1 MIRTISPLIAIVLL
15 AGACAS
21 RPAEPRPETATAPA
35 IPTAAPAQAATAPA
49 PPGPE
54 ATPPEDISANAE
66 TKPGDESDATKS
78 EEPGGAVTGENAPSE
93 GEAEAEDEKEKEEE
107 DEKQKRVVLD
117 TAYDDARVGE
127 DQRPLIEAELGIV
140 KDEALN
146 RYVRSVAL
154 RLLRHAPPRPF
165 DYQFQIV
172 DQDVPNAFALPGGQ
186 IYVSRGLLSLAT
198 SEDELA
204 GVLGHEITHAAE
216 RHASARIEYTRRMN
230 PFAIGF
236 IRAAKIAAYGRDQ
249 ERDADRGG
257 QLLAAKAGYDP
268 RGIANFLRKL
278 DAAERYEIGWARLP
292 SFFATHPTSPER
304 SAIAINRATSL
315 KWTRAA
321 GVAGNR
327 PADYYEKID
336 GLIIGDDPAG
346 GLFDEENRFVHPEL
360 QFSIRF
366 PQGWETMNS
375 QQAVR
380 AVSPRRDAQAELAAS
395 PLEGKSLE
403 EVVDAFLDDE
413 FEGMKFR
420 ADERRKIRIGDFPAV
435 RVEGRA
441 TSVFGRLDVS
451 ITFVL
456 YDELVFRLTVL
467 TLPEAANRYR
477 GRTRSFA
484 HSFRPLEKGA
494 EYSLKVT
501 RLRIALAKE
510 NETLQDLS
518 KRTRNELELVY
529 TGVLNGLYASTPLKR
544 RAPIKIGIEEPYRP
558 QPNAPKETE
567 AAPPPE
573 SPSQNDPSESE
584 PQLTPKKTSDASS
597 R

>member
-1 MIRTISPLIAIVLL
+1 LIRTISPLIAIVLI

-21 RPAEPRPETATAPA
+21 RPRESRPETATGPA
-35 IPTAAPAQAATAPA
+35 IPTAALPQAAAAPA
-49 PPGPE
+49 PPGQE
-54 ATPPEDISANAE
+54 ATPPKDISENAE
-66 TKPGDESDATKS
+66 AKPGDESDATKS

-93 GEAEAEDEKEKEEE
+93 EEKEKEEKEEE
-107 DEKQKRVVLD
+107 DEKQRRVVLD
-117 TAYDDARVGE
+117 TEYDDARVGE

-236 IRAAKIAAYGRDQ
+236 LRAAKIAAYGRDQ

-304 SAIAINRATSL
+304 SAIAINRAISL
-315 KWTRAA
+315 KWTRAE

-380 AVSPRRDAQAELAAS
+380 ALSPRRDAQAELAAL
-395 PLEGKSLE
+395 PLGGNSLE
-403 EVVDAFLDDE
+403 EVVDTFLDDE
-413 FEGMKFR
+413 FEGMRFR
-420 ADERRKIRIGDFPAV
+420 ADERRKIRIGDLPAV

-441 TSVFGRLDVS
+441 TSGFGRLDVS

-456 YDELVFRLTVL
+456 YDDLVFRLTVL

-484 HSFRPLEKGA
+484 HSFRPLEKDA

-529 TGVLNGLYASTPLKR
+529 TGVLNGLYASTPLAR

-567 AAPPPE
+567 PAGA
-573 SPSQNDPSESE
+573 DP
-584 PQLTPKKTSDASS
+584 

>member
-1 MIRTISPLIAIVLL
+1 
-15 AGACAS
+15 
-21 RPAEPRPETATAPA
+21 
-35 IPTAAPAQAATAPA
+35 
-49 PPGPE
+49 
-54 ATPPEDISANAE
+54 
-66 TKPGDESDATKS
+66 
-78 EEPGGAVTGENAPSE
+78 
-93 GEAEAEDEKEKEEE
+93 
-107 DEKQKRVVLD
+107 
-117 TAYDDARVGE
+117 
-127 DQRPLIEAELGIV
+127 
-140 KDEALN
+140 
-146 RYVRSVAL
+146 
-154 RLLRHAPPRPF
+154 
-165 DYQFQIV
+165 
-172 DQDVPNAFALPGGQ
+172 
-186 IYVSRGLLSLAT
+186 
-198 SEDELA
+198 
-204 GVLGHEITHAAE
+204 
-216 RHASARIEYTRRMN
+216 MN

-236 IRAAKIAAYGRDQ
+236 LRAAKIAAYGRDQ

-304 SAIAINRATSL
+304 SAIAINRAISL
-315 KWTRAA
+315 KWTRAE

-380 AVSPRRDAQAELAAS
+380 AVSPRRDAQAELAAL
-395 PLEGKSLE
+395 PLGGESLE
-403 EVVDAFLDDE
+403 EVVDTFL
-413 FEGMKFR
+413 
-420 ADERRKIRIGDFPAV
+420 
-435 RVEGRA
+435 GRA
-441 TSVFGRLDVS
+441 TSGFGRLDVS

-467 TLPEAANRYR
+467 TLPEAASRYR

-484 HSFRPLEKGA
+484 HSFRPLEKDA

-529 TGVLNGLYASTPLKR
+529 TGVLNGLYASTPLAR
-544 RAPIKIGIEEPYRP
+544 RAAIKIGIEEPYRP
-558 QPNAPKETE
+558 RPNAPKETE
-567 AAPPPE
+567 PDADADADAARMLAGDDRRTRRP
-573 SPSQNDPSESE
+573 
-584 PQLTPKKTSDASS
+584 